1 MVDEFDSLFTNNNE
15 IFEIFQLSEFLILIG
30 ISNSMEMF
38 QQLREKYKISKG
50 VIDLSKIEN
59 VVFQAYTPQV
69 MQQIV
74 QQRIVEI
81 KK

>member
-1 MVDEFDSLFTNNNE
+1 
-15 IFEIFQLSEFLILIG
+15 
-30 ISNSMEMF
+30 MEMF